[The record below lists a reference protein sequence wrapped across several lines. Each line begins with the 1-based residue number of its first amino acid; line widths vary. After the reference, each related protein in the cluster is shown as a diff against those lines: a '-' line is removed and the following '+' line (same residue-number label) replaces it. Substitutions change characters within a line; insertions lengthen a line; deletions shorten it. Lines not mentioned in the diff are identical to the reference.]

1 MQSTRFV
8 LYNVNTK
15 QSGLG
20 CVHGG
25 LNDDYYF
32 SRKMIYGDI
41 FYNLANIQYDYDTV
55 MNEVNTA
62 KNKAYEYMQEHDRH
76 YDYYQLVYQIAKL
89 RAEQIND
96 YLEGRLPTIVEL
108 DEIIIEDEY
117 KVWHNKAMTP
127 SIIPL

>member
-1 MQSTRFV
+1 M
-8 LYNVNTK
+8 
-15 QSGLG
+15 
-20 CVHGG
+20 HGG

-108 DEIIIEDEY
+108 DEKIIEDEY
-117 KVWHNKAMTP
+117 KVWHSKVMSP
-127 SIIPL
+127 SIIPI